1 MIFYIGIMLVAL
13 GICHA
18 IGLGVKVKSIECP
31 TPDEEFAIIGR
42 IASVIL
48 IAAAGIYLI
57 C

>member
-1 MIFYIGIMLVAL
+1 MLVAL